1 MVQISRCQQHSTD
14 HSHRET
20 EDKSESTSVRNL
32 FFGPLILGR
41 LEEKLLWLG
50 PVEQTEPHSSKRT
63 HSCGALASHGLQCSS
78 NARNRP
84 QGLLKRQ
91 QIWKDIHHSVL
102 SFSAVLPFHNHT
114 AKHEAQESVFHITL
128 RKSSPASFCSAS
140 SYWRTRFCPR
150 SCSEKFSTWDAEF
163 CAIKHP
169 CLPPAQWGLRTQL
182 SLALAHGSPVHTSS
196 PLHTSCQRCLVLTKH
211 RPVLLLPL
219 LSAWFGVSELKK
231 KVSLPKKQVTKW

>member
-1 MVQISRCQQHSTD
+1 MQQQCQEQASGLAEKTAD
-14 HSHRET
+14 
-20 EDKSESTSVRNL
+20 
-32 FFGPLILGR
+32 
-41 LEEKLLWLG
+41 LERY
-50 PVEQTEPHSSKRT
+50 TT
-63 HSCGALASHGLQCSS
+63 
-78 NARNRP
+78 
-84 QGLLKRQ
+84 Q
-91 QIWKDIHHSVL
+91 QIYKDIHRSVL

-196 PLHTSCQRCLVLTKH
+196 PLHTSCRRCLVLTKH

-231 KVSLPKKQVTKW
+231 KKSHSQKSRWQNGKKWIPTCCFCHKNGCIYWLNRSVYSKTGIRHHICQPTIKLYFINIWENMDIYICH

>member
-1 MVQISRCQQHSTD
+1 MGCSAAAMPGTGLRACWKHSRFGKIHNTADLERYTSFCFVLFCSSPFPQPHCKTWSSIVCISH
-14 HSHRET
+14 
-20 EDKSESTSVRNL
+20 N
-32 FFGPLILGR
+32 
-41 LEEKLLWLG
+41 LEE
-50 PVEQTEPHSSKRT
+50 E
-63 HSCGALASHGLQCSS
+63 
-78 NARNRP
+78 
-84 QGLLKRQ
+84 
-91 QIWKDIHHSVL
+91 L
-102 SFSAVLPFHNHT
+102 SMFT
-114 AKHEAQESVFHITL
+114 
-128 RKSSPASFCSAS
+128 ASFCSAS

-196 PLHTSCQRCLVLTKH
+196 PLHTSCPRCLVLTKH